1 MKKRNKKLENE
12 IKTLENYIDVIKN
25 TECKL
30 LSDEQ
35 INDIVGI
42 TARREVLEA
51 ENEYKEALK
60 NKKDL
65 KKVKNLKIRKKAAIM
80 VLPLAILITTN
91 VACQTIL
98 LKTDISNKEYQYV
111 STITTNTG
119 ETFIENSY
127 QKLSD
132 YTLTVMENIPEQNKT
147 KVYILDS
154 NSNGIK
160 EENKEEILKASSYE
174 ELVEKELIPTTPP
187 KITYLENNDRL
198 EKTYI
203 SLSENVKNKEDYIL
217 KKSYEEKKEKFPLKV
232 FLASISGLLIFIGYE
247 LRKTAL
253 AENNI
258 IDDFKELITLNKEKS
273 NEISNLKIKEKK
285 ANYKS
290 KKKELKKRGK

>member
-1 MKKRNKKLENE
+1 
-12 IKTLENYIDVIKN
+12 
-25 TECKL
+25 
-30 LSDEQ
+30 
-35 INDIVGI
+35 
-42 TARREVLEA
+42 
-51 ENEYKEALK
+51 
-60 NKKDL
+60 
-65 KKVKNLKIRKKAAIM
+65 M

-132 YTLTVMENIPEQNKT
+132 YTLTVMEKIPEQNKT
-147 KVYILDS
+147 KVYVLDS

-174 ELVEKELIPTTPP
+174 ELVEKELIPTATP
-187 KITYLENNDRL
+187 KITYLENNNGL
-198 EKTYI
+198 ENTYI

-217 KKSYEEKKEKFPLKV
+217 KKSYEEKKKDLPFNIFFPSML
-232 FLASISGLLIFIGYE
+232 GLLTFIGYE
-247 LRKTAL
+247 LINKSRY
-253 AENNI
+253 ENNI
-258 IDDFKELITLNKEKS
+258 IDGFKELITLNKEKS

-290 KKKELKKRGK
+290 KKKELKNRGK

>member
-1 MKKRNKKLENE
+1 MGKRNKNLENE
-12 IKTLENYIDVIKN
+12 IITLEKYIDDIKN
-25 TECKL
+25 TGCKL
-30 LSDEQ
+30 LSEEQ

-42 TARREVLEA
+42 TARREALEA
-51 ENEYKEALK
+51 ENEYEEALK
-60 NKKDL
+60 NKKSL

-80 VLPLAILITTN
+80 VLPLALLITTN

-174 ELVEKELIPTTPP
+174 ELVEKELIPTTPA
-187 KITYLENNDRL
+187 KITYLENNNGL
-198 EKTYI
+198 GNTYI

-217 KKSYEEKKEKFPLKV
+217 KKSYEEKKEEFPLKV

-247 LRKTAL
+247 SRKKARS
-253 AENNI
+253 ENNI
-258 IDDFKELITLNKEKS
+258 IDSFKELITLNKEKS

>member
-1 MKKRNKKLENE
+1 MEKRNKKLENE

-80 VLPLAILITTN
+80 VLPLAIVIAGN
-91 VACQTIL
+91 FACQTIL
-98 LKTDISNKEYQYV
+98 LKTDIFNKEYQYV

-174 ELVEKELIPTTPP
+174 ELVEKELIPTATP
-187 KITYLENNDRL
+187 KITYLENNNGL

-203 SLSENVKNKEDYIL
+203 SLSENVKNKKDYIL
-217 KKSYEEKKEKFPLKV
+217 KKSYEEKKKDLPFNIFFPSML
-232 FLASISGLLIFIGYE
+232 GLLTFIGYE
-247 LRKTAL
+247 LINKSRY
-253 AENNI
+253 ENNI
-258 IDDFKELITLNKEKS
+258 IDGFKELITLNKEKS

-290 KKKELKKRGK
+290 KKKELKNRGK